1 MPEQL
6 REHVLG
12 RESKLW
18 SRVWPLLAPQ
28 VSSGV
33 PPSRTAALI
42 SPRMSPLTGAIS
54 LALLLPALAHAAADP
69 LPASVRACAAV
80 TDVLQRLACFDR
92 EVARYPA
99 PQAKSAPAGAPAA
112 PTSPTPAPAPQAAA
126 KVVAPPVTSSSNTAG
141 SSAPPAAS
149 GAAPTGSGA
158 HAASS
163 ADTAAATDS
172 SKHVVAHLVSIERL
186 PGEMILHLDNGQVW
200 QEVQSV
206 SGDLSLKEGDAVTI
220 DKHFGSYWLSG
231 PHVSSMKVHQKS

>member
-12 RESKLW
+12 KESKVW
-18 SRVWPLLAPQ
+18 SRV
-28 VSSGV
+28 
-33 PPSRTAALI
+33 R
-42 SPRMSPLTGAIS
+42 PLTGAIS
-54 LALLLPALAHAAADP
+54 LALLFPALAQAAADP

-92 EVARYPA
+92 EVARYPG
-99 PQAKSAPAGAPAA
+99 PQAKSATTGSPAA
-112 PTSPTPAPAPQAAA
+112 PTSSTPAPAPQAAA
-126 KVVAPPVTSSSNTAG
+126 KVVAPPAASSSNNAG
-141 SSAPPAAS
+141 SNAPLAAS
-149 GAAPTGSGA
+149 GASPTGSSA
-158 HAASS
+158 HAASN
-163 ADTAAATDS
+163 ADTAATDS

-186 PGEMILHLDNGQVW
+186 PGEMILHLDNGQAW

>member
-1 MPEQL
+1 
-6 REHVLG
+6 
-12 RESKLW
+12 
-18 SRVWPLLAPQ
+18 
-28 VSSGV
+28 
-33 PPSRTAALI
+33 
-42 SPRMSPLTGAIS
+42 MSPLTGAIS
-54 LALLLPALAHAAADP
+54 LALLLPALAQAAADP
-69 LPASVRACAAV
+69 LPPSVRACAAV

-112 PTSPTPAPAPQAAA
+112 STSPTPAPAPQAAA
-126 KVVAPPVTSSSNTAG
+126 KIVAPPAASSSNTAG
-141 SSAPPAAS
+141 SGAPPAA
-149 GAAPTGSGA
+149 AAA
-158 HAASS
+158 E
-163 ADTAAATDS
+163 ATDS